1 MRSLMEF
8 SFFLFDIIGLCYLK
22 GELAVDIKRLFQMQR
37 ELDHTIEMKNN
48 LQGEDLFERKV
59 FAFLVEAAEL
69 ANETRCFKF
78 WSQKGPSH
86 KDILLEE
93 YVDGIHFLLSL
104 GIEKKMDSIEIQLE
118 KVKEEPNHLN
128 LTSYFI
134 KVNEEALAF
143 FRNPSTEL
151 YLKLFYT
158 YLQLGTLLDFTLKE
172 VEEAYFAKN
181 KVNYQRQES
190 NY

>member
-1 MRSLMEF
+1 MDL
-8 SFFLFDIIGLCYLK
+8 
-22 GELAVDIKRLFQMQR
+22 KRLFQMQR
-37 ELDHTIEMKNN
+37 ELDLTIETKNN
-48 LQGEDLFERKV
+48 LQEEDLFERKV

-78 WSQKGPSH
+78 WSQKGPS
-86 KDILLEE
+86 KKEILLEE

-104 GIEKKMDSIEIQLE
+104 GIEKKLDSIEIQLDKGTE
-118 KVKEEPNHLN
+118 VPNRLD
-128 LTSYFI
+128 LTSHFI
-134 KVNEEALAF
+134 KVNEAALTF
-143 FRNPSTEL
+143 FHKPAKET
-151 YLKLFYT
+151 YLQLFYT
-158 YLQLGTLLDFTLKE
+158 YLQLSALLGFTLTE

>member
-1 MRSLMEF
+1 M
-8 SFFLFDIIGLCYLK
+8 
-22 GELAVDIKRLFQMQR
+22 DIKRLFQMQR

>member
-1 MRSLMEF
+1 
-8 SFFLFDIIGLCYLK
+8 
-22 GELAVDIKRLFQMQR
+22 MQR
-37 ELDHTIEMKNN
+37 ELDHTIETKNN
-48 LQGEDLFERKV
+48 LQDEDLFERKV
-59 FAFLVEAAEL
+59 FAFVVEVAEL

-78 WSQKGPSH
+78 WSQKGPS
-86 KDILLEE
+86 KKEILLEE

-104 GIEKKMDSIEIQLE
+104 GIEKKLDSIESELE
-118 KVKEEPNHLN
+118 KVKEEPKNLN
-128 LTSYFI
+128 LTSHFI

-143 FRNPSTEL
+143 FHNPTREA

-158 YLQLGTLLDFTLKE
+158 YLQLASFLDFSLIE